1 MNAPPSLLKKE
12 LKIKSDKN
20 NNYNVEI
27 FIDSNSFLNII
38 IKNIDK
44 TVLNQYKGKYSLDEM
59 KTKNRYFL
67 VSESIS
73 EAFYL
78 LEPNLNNNS
87 LIEKMNELVFII
99 NIPNPLSPKID
110 FILNVENKDQN
121 SSINELKEIINNQNN
136 KINSLEQI
144 IKDQKKDYNSLLN
157 KHTEIINKQNDKIN
171 SLEQIIKEQNSSIN
185 KHTEI
190 INKLNDK
197 INSLEEPIKNLEKNL
212 VKKYLWELR

>member
-1 MNAPPSLLKKE
+1 MNAAPSLLKKE

-20 NNYNVEI
+20 NDYNVEI

-44 TVLNQYKGKYSLDEM
+44 TDLSQYKGKYSLDEM

-78 LEPNLNNNS
+78 LEPNLKNNS
-87 LIEKMNELVFII
+87 LTEKINELVFTI

-110 FILNVENKDQN
+110 FILNVENKDDN
-121 SSINELKEIINNQNN
+121 SSINKHTEIINTLND

-144 IKDQKKDYNSLLN
+144 IKDQK
-157 KHTEIINKQNDKIN
+157 
-171 SLEQIIKEQNSSIN
+171 
-185 KHTEI
+185 EI

-197 INSLEEPIKNLEKNL
+197 INSPEEPNKNLETNSG
-212 VKKYLWELR
+212 KKYIWELR

>member
-1 MNAPPSLLKKE
+1 MNAAPLLLKKE

-20 NNYNVEI
+20 NDYNVEI

-38 IKNIDK
+38 IKNK
-44 TVLNQYKGKYSLDEM
+44 TLLSQYKGKYSLDEL
-59 KTKNRYFL
+59 KKKNKYFL
-67 VSESIS
+67 VSENIS

-110 FILNVENKDQN
+110 FILNVEKKDDN
-121 SSINELKEIINNQNN
+121 SSINE
-136 KINSLEQI
+136 
-144 IKDQKKDYNSLLN
+144 
-157 KHTEIINKQNDKIN
+157 
-171 SLEQIIKEQNSSIN
+171 
-185 KHTEI
+185 HTEI

-197 INSLEEPIKNLEKNL
+197 INSLEQIIKDLNSSINKLKEIINKQNDTINSLEQNQNL
-212 VKKYLWELR
+212 VTKLSINIMIK

>member
-1 MNAPPSLLKKE
+1 MNAAPLLLKKE

-20 NNYNVEI
+20 NDYNVEI

-44 TVLNQYKGKYSLDEM
+44 TFLNQYKGKYSLDEM

-87 LIEKMNELVFII
+87 LTEKTNELVFTIS
-99 NIPNPLSPKID
+99 IPNPLSPKID
-110 FILNVENKDQN
+110 FILNVEKKDNN
-121 SSINELKEIINNQNN
+121 SLLNDLREVINNQNE
-136 KINSLEQI
+136 KTNSLEKI
-144 IKDQKKDYNSLLN
+144 IKD
-157 KHTEIINKQNDKIN
+157 
-171 SLEQIIKEQNSSIN
+171 QNSSIN

-190 INKLNDK
+190 INKQND
-197 INSLEEPIKNLEKNL
+197 
-212 VKKYLWELR
+212 

>member
-1 MNAPPSLLKKE
+1 MNAAPLLLKKE

-20 NNYNVEI
+20 NDYNVEI

-59 KTKNRYFL
+59 KKKNKYFY

-78 LEPNLNNNS
+78 LELNLKNNS
-87 LIEKMNELVFII
+87 LIEQMNELVFTI
-99 NIPNPLSPKID
+99 NIPNPLSPQID
-110 FILNVENKDQN
+110 FILNVEKKDYN
-121 SSINELKEIINNQNN
+121 SLLNELREIINNQND

-144 IKDQKKDYNSLLN
+144 IKDQKK
-157 KHTEIINKQNDKIN
+157 IINNQNDTIN
-171 SLEQIIKEQNSSIN
+171 SLEQNQ
-185 KHTEI
+185 
-190 INKLNDK
+190 
-197 INSLEEPIKNLEKNL
+197 NL
-212 VKKYLWELR
+212 VTNSGNKYLWELR

>member
-20 NNYNVEI
+20 NDYNVEI

-38 IKNIDK
+38 IKNK
-44 TVLNQYKGKYSLDEM
+44 TFLSQYKGKYSLDEL
-59 KTKNRYFL
+59 KTKNKYFL
-67 VSESIS
+67 LSESIS

-87 LIEKMNELVFII
+87 LTEKMNKLVFTI

-110 FILNVENKDQN
+110 FILNAEKKDNN
-121 SSINELKEIINNQNN
+121 SLINDLREIINEQKD

-144 IKDQKKDYNSLLN
+144 IKDLK
-157 KHTEIINKQNDKIN
+157 EIINNQNDTIN
-171 SLEQIIKEQNSSIN
+171 SLE
-185 KHTEI
+185 
-190 INKLNDK
+190 
-197 INSLEEPIKNLEKNL
+197 
-212 VKKYLWELR
+212 KKWELR

>member
-20 NNYNVEI
+20 NDYNVEI

-44 TVLNQYKGKYSLDEM
+44 TVVNQYKGKYSLDEM

-87 LIEKMNELVFII
+87 LIEKKNELVFTI
-99 NIPNPLSPKID
+99 NIPNRLSPQID
-110 FILNVENKDQN
+110 FILNVEKKDYN
-121 SSINELKEIINNQNN
+121 SLLNDLTEIINKQNN

-144 IKDQKKDYNSLLN
+144 IED
-157 KHTEIINKQNDKIN
+157 
-171 SLEQIIKEQNSSIN
+171 QNSSIN
-185 KHTEI
+185 KLTEI

-197 INSLEEPIKNLEKNL
+197 TNSLEEPIKNLEKNS
-212 VKKYLWELR
+212 VKKYVWELR

>member
-1 MNAPPSLLKKE
+1 MNAAPLLLKKE

-20 NNYNVEI
+20 NDYNVEI

-44 TVLNQYKGKYSLDEM
+44 TVVNQYKGKYSLDEL
-59 KTKNRYFL
+59 KKKNRYFL

-87 LIEKMNELVFII
+87 LIEKTNELVFTI

-110 FILNVENKDQN
+110 FILNAEKKDNN
-121 SSINELKEIINNQNN
+121 SLINDLREIIN
-136 KINSLEQI
+136 EQ
-144 IKDQKKDYNSLLN
+144 K
-157 KHTEIINKQNDKIN
+157 DKIN
-171 SLEQIIKEQNSSIN
+171 SLEQINKEQ
-185 KHTEI
+185 KEI
-190 INKLNDK
+190 INKLNDE
-197 INSLEEPIKNLEKNL
+197 INSL
-212 VKKYLWELR
+212 KKRWELR

>member
-1 MNAPPSLLKKE
+1 MNAAPLLLKKE

-20 NNYNVEI
+20 NDYNVEI

-44 TVLNQYKGKYSLDEM
+44 TFLSQYNGKYSLDEL
-59 KTKNRYFL
+59 KKKNKYFYM
-67 VSESIS
+67 SENIS

-87 LIEKMNELVFII
+87 LTEKMNKLVFTI

-110 FILNVENKDQN
+110 FILNAEKKDNN
-121 SSINELKEIINNQNN
+121 SLINDLREIINEQKD

-144 IKDQKKDYNSLLN
+144 IKDLK
-157 KHTEIINKQNDKIN
+157 EIINNQNDTIN
-171 SLEQIIKEQNSSIN
+171 SLE
-185 KHTEI
+185 
-190 INKLNDK
+190 
-197 INSLEEPIKNLEKNL
+197 
-212 VKKYLWELR
+212 KKWELR